1 MSSMMRLYEA
11 MEMQQQMSDL
21 NLDKDAWQKLR
32 EKAQKKVLSEAP
44 KDVLGKYRDSEAKNV
59 VRRYI
64 QMVVENELPSYPLQ
78 ARQGITEKLV
88 NEIQGYGPL
97 EQFLDDP
104 DVTEVIVEQYN
115 KIMIEKDGELRD
127 VDMAFDSEEHLRLVI
142 ERIIAPLGRRLD
154 WSSPTVDAR
163 LPDGSRVCAVIPPIA
178 PDGTTVTIRKFRPN
192 VSMEEL
198 VKWGMLPEPVRRGI
212 EACVRGR
219 LNILISGGTGSG
231 KTTFLNALSEYISP
245 KLSII
250 TIENPIEMQLRHPN
264 VRRWEA
270 RPANIEGTGEI
281 DMMSLVITAL
291 RSRPDIIIVG
301 EVRGK
306 EAYAMMQ
313 AMNTG
318 HLGSMT
324 TLHAN
329 NTEQAMERLVAMVAS
344 AQELPKDLVPGY
356 ISETV
361 DVVIH
366 LMRMAD
372 GKRRVTEVSE
382 IIGEENGRIITN
394 PLVEFKVDKFEEGK
408 IIGQWKK
415 INEFTRIP
423 VLRDRGVDF
432 RDSYKEGYI

>member
-1 MSSMMRLYEA
+1 MRLYEA
-11 MEMQQQMSDL
+11 MEMKQNMQELTKDTWQM
-21 NLDKDAWQKLR
+21 LR
-32 EKAQKKVLSEAP
+32 QKAQEKVLRDAP
-44 KDVLGKYRDSEAKNV
+44 KDILGKYRDSEAKSI
-59 VRRYI
+59 VRKYI
-64 QMVVENELPSYPLQ
+64 QMVVDNELPALPYQ
-78 ARQGITEKLV
+78 ARMDITDKLV
-88 NEIQGYGPL
+88 DEIQGYGPL
-97 EQFLDDP
+97 EKYLDDSNI
-104 DVTEVIVEQYN
+104 TEIIVERYD
-115 KIMIEKDGELRD
+115 KIMVEENGELKN
-127 VDMAFDSEEHLRLVI
+127 VDTKFDSEEHLRLVV

-163 LPDGSRVCAVIPPIA
+163 LPDGSRVCAVIPPIS

-192 VSMEEL
+192 VSMDDL
-198 VKWGMLPEPVRRGI
+198 VKWGMLPEDVRAGL

-219 LNILISGGTGSG
+219 LNMIISGGTGSG

-270 RPANIEGTGEI
+270 RPPNIEGKGEV

-301 EVRGK
+301 EVRGR
-306 EAYAMMQ
+306 EAYAMLQ

-329 NTEQAMERLVAMVAS
+329 NTAQAMERLVAMVAS
-344 AQELPKDLVPGY
+344 AQELPKELVPAY
-356 ISETV
+356 IAETI
-361 DVVIH
+361 DVVVH

-372 GKRRVTEVSE
+372 GKRRLVEISEVM
-382 IIGEENGRIITN
+382 GEKDGKVIMN
-394 PLVEFKVDKFEEGK
+394 PLVQFKVEKFEDSNIVGK
-408 IIGQWKK
+408 WVKVG
-415 INEFTRIP
+415 EFSRAE
-423 VLRDRGVDF
+423 VLRDRGVNFPGFVHD
-432 RDSYKEGYI
+432 

>member
-1 MSSMMRLYEA
+1 MRLYEA
-11 MEMQQQMSDL
+11 MEMQQQIGEL
-21 NLDKDAWQKLR
+21 ALDKDAWQKLR
-32 EKAQKKVLSEAP
+32 EKAQKKVLNEAP
-44 KDVLGKYRDSEAKNV
+44 KDMLGKYRDPEAKNIV
-59 VRRYI
+59 KRYI

-97 EQFLDDP
+97 EQFLDDA
-104 DVTEVIVEQYN
+104 DVTEVIVERYD
-115 KIMIEKDGELRD
+115 KVMIEKDGELMNID
-127 VDMAFDSEEHLRLVI
+127 TSFDSEEHLRLVI

-192 VSMEEL
+192 VSMDDL
-198 VKWGMLPEPVRRGI
+198 VTWGMLPETVKKGL
-212 EACVRGR
+212 EACVKGR
-219 LNILISGGTGSG
+219 LNIIVSGGTGSG

-245 KLSII
+245 KLSVI

-281 DMMSLVITAL
+281 SMMSLVITAL

-329 NTEQAMERLVAMVAS
+329 NTIQAMERLVAMVAS
-344 AQELPKDLVPGY
+344 ARELPKDLVPAY

-361 DVVIH
+361 DLVVH

-382 IIGEENGRIITN
+382 ITGEKNGRIITN
-394 PLVEFKVDKFEEGK
+394 TLVEFKVEKFEEGK
-408 IIGQWKK
+408 ITGRWEKV
-415 INEFTRIP
+415 NEFAKIP
-423 VLRDRGVDF
+423 ILRDRGVEF
-432 RDSYKEGYI
+432 PGFA

>member
-1 MSSMMRLYEA
+1 MRLYEA
-11 MEMQQQMSDL
+11 MEMRQNMQELNKDTWQM
-21 NLDKDAWQKLR
+21 LR
-32 EKAQKKVLSEAP
+32 QKAQEKVLRDAP
-44 KDVLGKYRDSEAKNV
+44 KDILGKYRDSEAKSI
-59 VRRYI
+59 VRKYI
-64 QMVVENELPSYPLQ
+64 QMVVDNELPALPYQ
-78 ARQGITEKLV
+78 ARMDITDKLV
-88 NEIQGYGPL
+88 DEIQGYGPL
-97 EQFLDDP
+97 EKYLDDSNI
-104 DVTEVIVEQYN
+104 TEIIVERYD
-115 KIMIEKDGELRD
+115 KIMVEENGELKN
-127 VDMAFDSEEHLRLVI
+127 VDTKFDSEEHLRLVV

-163 LPDGSRVCAVIPPIA
+163 LPDGSRVCAVIPPIS

-192 VSMEEL
+192 VSMDDL
-198 VKWGMLPEPVRRGI
+198 VKWGMLPEDVRAGL

-219 LNILISGGTGSG
+219 LNMIISGGTGSG

-270 RPANIEGTGEI
+270 RPPNIEGKGEV

-301 EVRGK
+301 EVRGR
-306 EAYAMMQ
+306 EAYAMLQ

-329 NTEQAMERLVAMVAS
+329 NTAQAMERLVAMVAS
-344 AQELPKDLVPGY
+344 AQELPKELVPAY
-356 ISETV
+356 IAETI
-361 DVVIH
+361 DVVVH

-372 GKRRVTEVSE
+372 GKRRLVEISEVM
-382 IIGEENGRIITN
+382 GEKDGKVIMN
-394 PLVEFKVDKFEEGK
+394 PLVQFKVEKFEDSNIVGK
-408 IIGQWKK
+408 WVKVG
-415 INEFTRIP
+415 EFSRAE
-423 VLRDRGVDF
+423 VLRDRGVNFPGFVHD
-432 RDSYKEGYI
+432 

>member
-1 MSSMMRLYEA
+1 MKMMRIYDA
-11 MEMQQQMSDL
+11 MEMQQTVQE
-21 NLDKDAWQKLR
+21 LDKNTWQELR
-32 EKAQKKVLSEAP
+32 EKAQKKVLNEAP
-44 KDVLGKYRDSEAKNV
+44 KDVLGKYRDPDAKNT

-64 QMVVENELPSYPLQ
+64 QMVVENELPTYRLQ
-78 ARQGITEKLV
+78 ARQSITERLV

-104 DVTEVIVEQYN
+104 KVTEIIVERFD
-115 KIMIEKDGELRD
+115 KVVIEEEGELKD
-127 VDMAFDSEEHLRLVI
+127 TDIAFDSEEHLRLVI

-163 LPDGSRVCAVIPPIA
+163 LQDGSRVCAVIPPIA
-178 PDGTTVTIRKFRPN
+178 PDGTTMTIRKFRPN
-192 VSMEEL
+192 VSMDDL
-198 VKWGMLPEPVRRGI
+198 VKWEMLPETVRKGL
-212 EACVRGR
+212 EACVKAR
-219 LNILISGGTGSG
+219 LNIIVSGGTGSG
-231 KTTFLNALSEYISP
+231 KTTFLNALSEYISTS
-245 KLSII
+245 LSII

-264 VRRWEA
+264 VRKWEA

-301 EVRGK
+301 EVRGR

-329 NTEQAMERLVAMVAS
+329 NTFQAAERLVAMVAS
-344 AQELPKDLVPGY
+344 AQELPKELVPGY

-361 DVVIH
+361 DIVIH

-372 GKRRVTEVSE
+372 GKRRVVEISEVM
-382 IIGEENGRIITN
+382 GEGNGKIKIN
-394 PLVEFKVDKFEEGK
+394 PLVEFKVEKFEDGQITGRWEKVNDFSRVK
-408 IIGQWKK
+408 I
-415 INEFTRIP
+415 
-423 VLRDRGVDF
+423 LRDRGVDF
-432 RDSYKEGYI
+432 PGFV

>member
-1 MSSMMRLYEA
+1 MRLYEA
-11 MEMQQQMSDL
+11 MAIQQSVQE
-21 NLDKDAWQKLR
+21 LDKEAWERLR
-32 EKAQKKVLSEAP
+32 SKAQKKVLNEAP
-44 KDVLGKYRDSEAKNV
+44 KEVLGKYRDPEAKNII
-59 VRRYI
+59 RRYI
-64 QMVVENELPSYPLQ
+64 QLVVENELPTYPPQ
-78 ARQGITEKLV
+78 ARQSITERLV

-104 DVTEVIVEQYN
+104 KVTEVIVERYN
-115 KIMIEKDGELRD
+115 KIMIEIDGELKNVD
-127 VDMAFDSEEHLRLVI
+127 VTFNSEQHLRDVI

-178 PDGTTVTIRKFRPN
+178 PDGTTVAIRKFRPN
-192 VSMEEL
+192 VSMEDL
-198 VKWGMLPEPVRRGI
+198 VKWGMLPESVRKGL

-219 LNILISGGTGSG
+219 LNIIVSGGTGSG
-231 KTTFLNALSEYISP
+231 KTTFLNALSEYISH

-250 TIENPIEMQLRHPN
+250 TIENPVEMQLRHPN

-270 RPANIEGTGEI
+270 RPPNIEGKGEV

-301 EVRGK
+301 EVRGR
-306 EAYAMMQ
+306 EAFAMMQ

-329 NTEQAMERLVAMVAS
+329 NTAQAMERLVAMVAS
-344 AQELPKDLVPGY
+344 AQELPKELVPGY

-361 DVVIH
+361 DMVIH

-372 GKRRVTEVSE
+372 GKRRVVEISE
-382 IIGEENGRIITN
+382 IMGEKDGKIITK
-394 PLVEFKVDKFEEGK
+394 PLVEFKVDKFEDGVITGHWEETS
-408 IIGQWKK
+408 
-415 INEFTRIP
+415 EFSRAE
-423 VLRDRGVDF
+423 VLKDRGVEFPGFATDG
-432 RDSYKEGYI
+432 DDV

>member
-1 MSSMMRLYEA
+1 MRMMRLYEA
-11 MEMQQQMSDL
+11 MEMQQGIQE
-21 NLDKDAWQKLR
+21 LDKNTWQKLR
-32 EKAQKKVLSEAP
+32 EKAQKKVLNEAP
-44 KDVLGKYRDSEAKNV
+44 KEILGKYRDPEAKTT

-78 ARQGITEKLV
+78 ARQGITERLV

-97 EQFLDDP
+97 EHFLDDP
-104 DVTEVIVEQYN
+104 KVTEVIVERYD
-115 KIMIEKDGELRD
+115 KVMIEEDGELRD
-127 VDMAFDSEEHLRLVI
+127 VDVVFDSEEHLRLVI

-178 PDGTTVTIRKFRPN
+178 PDGTTVAIRKFRPN
-192 VSMEEL
+192 VSMKDL
-198 VKWGMLPEPVRRGI
+198 VEWEMLPESVRKGL
-212 EACVRGR
+212 EACVNGR
-219 LNILISGGTGSG
+219 LNIIVSGGTGSG

-245 KLSII
+245 KLSVI
-250 TIENPIEMQLRHPN
+250 TIENPVEMQLRHPN

-301 EVRGK
+301 EVRGR

-329 NTEQAMERLVAMVAS
+329 NTAQAMERLVAMVAS
-344 AQELPKDLVPGY
+344 AQELPKELVPGY

-361 DVVIH
+361 DLVIH

-372 GKRRVTEVSE
+372 SKRRLVEISEVM
-382 IIGEENGRIITN
+382 GEKGGKILTN
-394 PLVEFKVDKFEEGK
+394 PLIEYRVDSFKDGK
-408 IIGQWKK
+408 ITGHWKTVSS
-415 INEFTRIP
+415 FTRIEI
-423 VLRDRGVDF
+423 LKDRGVIFPGFVDGG
-432 RDSYKEGYI
+432 DN

>member
-1 MSSMMRLYEA
+1 MRMMRLYEA
-11 MEMQQQMSDL
+11 MEMQQGIQE
-21 NLDKDAWQKLR
+21 LDKNTWQKLR
-32 EKAQKKVLSEAP
+32 ERAQKKVLNEAP
-44 KDVLGKYRDSEAKNV
+44 KEILGKYRDPEAKTT

-78 ARQGITEKLV
+78 ARQGITERLV

-97 EQFLDDP
+97 EHFLDDP
-104 DVTEVIVEQYN
+104 KVTEVIVERYD
-115 KIMIEKDGELRD
+115 KVMIEEDGELRD
-127 VDMAFDSEEHLRLVI
+127 VDVVFDSEEHLRLVI

-178 PDGTTVTIRKFRPN
+178 PDGTTVAIRKFRPN
-192 VSMEEL
+192 VSMKDL
-198 VKWGMLPEPVRRGI
+198 VEWEMLPESVRKGL
-212 EACVRGR
+212 EACVNGR
-219 LNILISGGTGSG
+219 LNIIVSGGTGSG

-245 KLSII
+245 KLSVI
-250 TIENPIEMQLRHPN
+250 TIENPVEMQLRHPN

-301 EVRGK
+301 EVRGR

-329 NTEQAMERLVAMVAS
+329 NTAQAMERLVAMVAS
-344 AQELPKDLVPGY
+344 AQELPKELVPGY

-361 DVVIH
+361 DLVIH

-372 GKRRVTEVSE
+372 SKRRLVEISEVM
-382 IIGEENGRIITN
+382 GEKGGKILTN
-394 PLVEFKVDKFEEGK
+394 PLIEYRVDSFKDGK
-408 IIGQWKK
+408 ITGHWKTVSS
-415 INEFTRIP
+415 FTRIEI
-423 VLRDRGVDF
+423 LKDRGVIFPGFVDGG
-432 RDSYKEGYI
+432 DN

>member
-1 MSSMMRLYEA
+1 LRMMRLYEA
-11 MEMQQQMSDL
+11 MEMQQGIQE
-21 NLDKDAWQKLR
+21 LDKNTWQKLR
-32 EKAQKKVLSEAP
+32 EKAQKKVLNEAP
-44 KDVLGKYRDSEAKNV
+44 KEILGKYRDPEAKTT

-78 ARQGITEKLV
+78 ARQGITERLV

-97 EQFLDDP
+97 EHFLDDP
-104 DVTEVIVEQYN
+104 KVTEVIVERYD
-115 KIMIEKDGELRD
+115 KVMIEEDGELRD
-127 VDMAFDSEEHLRLVI
+127 VDVVFDSEEHLRLVI

-178 PDGTTVTIRKFRPN
+178 PDGTTVAIRKFRPN
-192 VSMEEL
+192 VSMKDL
-198 VKWGMLPEPVRRGI
+198 VEWEMLPESVRKGL
-212 EACVRGR
+212 EACVNGR
-219 LNILISGGTGSG
+219 LNIIVSGGTGSG

-245 KLSII
+245 KLSVI
-250 TIENPIEMQLRHPN
+250 TIENPVEMQLRHPN

-301 EVRGK
+301 EVRGR

-329 NTEQAMERLVAMVAS
+329 NTAQAMERLVAMVAS
-344 AQELPKDLVPGY
+344 AQELPKELVPGY

-361 DVVIH
+361 DLVIH

-372 GKRRVTEVSE
+372 SKRRLVEISEVM
-382 IIGEENGRIITN
+382 GEKGGKILTN
-394 PLVEFKVDKFEEGK
+394 PLIEYRVDSFKDGK
-408 IIGQWKK
+408 ITGHWKTVSS
-415 INEFTRIP
+415 FTRIEI
-423 VLRDRGVDF
+423 LKDRGVIFPGFVDGG
-432 RDSYKEGYI
+432 DN

>member
-1 MSSMMRLYEA
+1 MMRIYEA
-11 MEMQQQMSDL
+11 METQQSVQE
-21 NLDKDAWQKLR
+21 LDKNTWQNLR
-32 EKAQKKVLSEAP
+32 EKAQKKVLNEAP
-44 KDVLGKYRDSEAKNV
+44 KEVLGKYRDPEAKNI

-64 QMVVENELPSYPLQ
+64 QMVVENELPSFNFQ
-78 ARQGITEKLV
+78 ARQGITERLV

-104 DVTEVIVEQYN
+104 KVTEVIVERYN
-115 KIMIEKDGELRD
+115 KIMIEEDGELRD
-127 VDMAFDSEEHLRLVI
+127 VNITFDSEEHLRLVI

-178 PDGTTVTIRKFRPN
+178 PDGTTVSIRKFRPN
-192 VSMEEL
+192 VSMEDL
-198 VKWGMLPEPVRRGI
+198 VKWEMLTESVRKGL
-212 EACVRGR
+212 EACVNGR
-219 LNILISGGTGSG
+219 LNIIVSGGTGSG

-250 TIENPIEMQLRHPN
+250 TIENPVEMQLRHPN

-270 RPANIEGTGEI
+270 RSANIEGTGEVN
-281 DMMSLVITAL
+281 MMSLVITAL

-329 NTEQAMERLVAMVAS
+329 NTTQAMERLVAMVSS
-344 AQELPKDLVPGY
+344 AQELPKELVPGY

-372 GKRRVTEVSE
+372 GKRRVTEISE
-382 IIGEENGRIITN
+382 IMGEKEGKIITN
-394 PLVEFKVDKFEEGK
+394 PLVEFKVDTFEDGIITGK
-408 IIGQWKK
+408 WEKVG
-415 INEFTRIP
+415 EFSRVK
-423 VLRDRGVDF
+423 VLQDRGVKF
-432 RDSYKEGYI
+432 PGFV

>member
-1 MSSMMRLYEA
+1 MRLYEA
-11 MEMQQQMSDL
+11 MEMRQNMQELNKDTWQM
-21 NLDKDAWQKLR
+21 LR
-32 EKAQKKVLSEAP
+32 QKAQEKVLRDAP
-44 KDVLGKYRDSEAKNV
+44 KDILGKYRDSEAKSI
-59 VRRYI
+59 VRKYI
-64 QMVVENELPSYPLQ
+64 QMVVDNELPALPYQ
-78 ARQGITEKLV
+78 VRMDITDKLV
-88 NEIQGYGPL
+88 DEIQGYGPL
-97 EQFLDDP
+97 EKYLDDSNI
-104 DVTEVIVEQYN
+104 TEIIVERYD
-115 KIMIEKDGELRD
+115 KIMVEENGELKN
-127 VDMAFDSEEHLRLVI
+127 VDTKFDSEEHLRLVV

-163 LPDGSRVCAVIPPIA
+163 LPDGSRVCAVIPPIS

-192 VSMEEL
+192 VSMDDL
-198 VKWGMLPEPVRRGI
+198 VKWGMLPEDVRAGL

-219 LNILISGGTGSG
+219 LNMIISGGTGSG

-270 RPANIEGTGEI
+270 RPPNIEGKGEV

-301 EVRGK
+301 EVRGR
-306 EAYAMMQ
+306 EAYAMLQ

-329 NTEQAMERLVAMVAS
+329 NTAQAMERLVAMVAS
-344 AQELPKDLVPGY
+344 AQELPKELVPAY
-356 ISETV
+356 IAETI
-361 DVVIH
+361 DVVVH

-372 GKRRVTEVSE
+372 GKRRLVEISEVM
-382 IIGEENGRIITN
+382 GEKDGKVIMN
-394 PLVEFKVDKFEEGK
+394 PLVQFKVEKFEDSNIVGK
-408 IIGQWKK
+408 WVKVG
-415 INEFTRIP
+415 EFSRAE
-423 VLRDRGVDF
+423 VLRDRGVNFPGFVHD
-432 RDSYKEGYI
+432 

>member
-1 MSSMMRLYEA
+1 MRMMRLYEA
-11 MEMQQQMSDL
+11 MEMQQGIQE
-21 NLDKDAWQKLR
+21 LDKNTWQKLR
-32 EKAQKKVLSEAP
+32 EKAQKKVLNEAP
-44 KDVLGKYRDSEAKNV
+44 KEILGKYRDPEAKTT

-78 ARQGITEKLV
+78 ARQGITERLV

-104 DVTEVIVEQYN
+104 KVTEVIVERYD
-115 KIMIEKDGELRD
+115 KVMIEEDGELID
-127 VDMAFDSEEHLRLVI
+127 TEVAFDSEEHLRLVI

-178 PDGTTVTIRKFRPN
+178 PDGTTVAIRKFRPN
-192 VSMEEL
+192 VSMKDL
-198 VKWGMLPEPVRRGI
+198 VKWEMLPESVRKGL
-212 EACVRGR
+212 EACVKGR
-219 LNILISGGTGSG
+219 LNIIVSGGTGSG

-245 KLSII
+245 KLSVI
-250 TIENPIEMQLRHPN
+250 TIENPVEMQLRHPN

-301 EVRGK
+301 EVRGR

-329 NTEQAMERLVAMVAS
+329 NTIQAMERLVAMVAS
-344 AQELPKDLVPGY
+344 AQELPKELVPGY

-361 DVVIH
+361 DLVVH

-372 GKRRVTEVSE
+372 GERRLVEISEV
-382 IIGEENGRIITN
+382 IGEKNGKISMN
-394 PLVEFKVDKFEEGK
+394 SLVEFKVDKFEDGK
-408 IIGQWKK
+408 ITGHWETV
-415 INEFTRIP
+415 NEFSRTK
-423 VLRDRGVDF
+423 VLKDRGIYFPGFV
-432 RDSYKEGYI
+432 